1 MTFEKIDFAVEG
13 KVARI
18 AMHSS
23 SANILDFPLME
34 ELSNAVDQAGSCA
47 FLVLSSSVKN
57 FSLGVDIK
65 IHTPPLIPEML
76 EKFHSLIRKI
86 YHFPGITVCFVHG
99 FALGGGFELALV
111 NDFLF
116 VDKKASLG
124 LPEIKL
130 ACFPPVAAVL
140 LPVIAG
146 RAGMRMMY
154 TGDTI
159 TGEEACL
166 LGIADGVVDQENLG
180 EVQAEFLKKMTSYS
194 PDALSVLKRTLRKT
208 SNVDFDG
215 ALKTAEELYKND
227 LLRSPDVAEGIEAF
241 LQKRTPKYR
250 GQ

>member
-1 MTFEKIDFAVEG
+1 MAFERIDFSIEAS
-13 KVARI
+13 VARI

-23 SANILDFPLME
+23 SANILDFALME
-34 ELSNAVDQAGSCA
+34 ELSAAVEQADSCA

-99 FALGGGFELALV
+99 YALGGGFELALV

-116 VDKKASLG
+116 VEKNASLG

-140 LPVIAG
+140 LPSIAG
-146 RAGMRMMY
+146 RAGMRMMF

-159 TGEEACL
+159 TGEDACM
-166 LGIADGVVDQENLG
+166 LGITDGVVE
-180 EVQAEFLKKMTSYS
+180 QANFEEFQSEFLKKMSSYS
-194 PDALSVLKRTLRKT
+194 FDALSVLKRVFRKT
-208 SNVDFDG
+208 TNLDFDRSL
-215 ALKTAEELYKND
+215 AVAEKYYKED

-241 LQKRTPKYR
+241 LQKRVPHYR
-250 GQ
+250 GH